1 MVMHQKWKLYTYFYI
16 ILVSTDSQC
25 SDNDF
30 TNADTM
36 LLLMVAATFEAN
48 KSYLLVLDTCMVNS
62 CKVKNQLDWGWVEE
76 KTFGTSFF
84 PKGTVNHI
92 HNIAHHG

>member
-1 MVMHQKWKLYTYFYI
+1 METAYFYI

-25 SDNDF
+25 RDNDF

-48 KSYLLVLDTCMVNS
+48 KSYLLVLDTCIVNS
-62 CKVKNQLDWGWVEE
+62 CKLKNQLDWGWVE
-76 KTFGTSFF
+76 
-84 PKGTVNHI
+84 
-92 HNIAHHG
+92 